1 MQVLLNNEIINV
13 EIIRKNNKNVYFRF
27 KDGKLVITCNR
38 IVSLKTIKDLI
49 KNNEKALYK
58 MYLKNTEE
66 MQNDLLFNYL
76 GNKYTIIYDN
86 ITKDVYFDNN
96 FVFTKDKKTL
106 DKFYEKECIR
116 IFQNEVNRIVPYFNN
131 IPKFTLKI
139 RKMKT
144 RWGVNNITKRNIT
157 LNSELLKKKPHLLDY
172 VIIHELCHF
181 YEANHSIRFWNHVS
195 KYYPKYKEARKE
207 LREV

>member
-1 MQVLLNNEIINV
+1 MQIELNNEIINV
-13 EIIRKNNKNVYFRF
+13 EIIRKNNKNIYFRF
-27 KDGKLVITCNR
+27 NNGNLVVTCNHL
-38 IVSLKTIKDLI
+38 VSLKKIQELI
-49 KNNEKALYK
+49 KNNENSLYK
-58 MYLKNTEE
+58 MYLRNNKE
-66 MQNDLLFNYL
+66 MQNDLFFNYL
-76 GNKYTIIYDN
+76 GKKYTKIYDN
-86 ITKDVYFDNN
+86 ATKNVYFDNDL
-96 FVFTKDKKTL
+96 VFAKDDKTL
-106 DKFYEKECIR
+106 KKFYDKECIR
-116 IFQNEVNRIVPYFNN
+116 IFENEVNRIVPYFNN

-157 LNSELLKKKPHLLDY
+157 LNSELLKKELHLLDY

-181 YEANHSIRFWNHVS
+181 YEANHSARFWKHVS